1 MVFNQLALLFIHGA
15 GSNPLV
21 WHLQLKRFKEDA
33 TAIELPGH
41 PTGSGCTS
49 IEEYAEAVERQIEEN
64 HITKP
69 IPVGHSMGGAIAIE
83 LALRKP
89 NLGGLVLVGTGA
101 RLRVRQNFL
110 SKIRENY
117 AEACRLIAQWSVS
130 TKSDPA
136 TIQSIAQEML
146 KANPEVAYGDFMAC
160 DKFDRMRDVERINC
174 PTLII
179 CGEDDRMT
187 PPKYSQY
194 LHDKIR
200 NSRLLVIPGAGHS
213 VMLEKHREFSDVI
226 ATFLAS
232 L

>member
-1 MVFNQLALLFIHGA
+1 VFGQLTLLFIHGA
-15 GSNPLV
+15 GSNPIV

-33 TAIELPGH
+33 TAMQLPGH
-41 PTGSGCTS
+41 PTGSGCIS
-49 IEEYAEAVERQIEEN
+49 IEEYVQAVESQIEEN
-64 HITKP
+64 HITDP

-83 LALRKP
+83 LALKNP
-89 NLGGLVLVGTGA
+89 HLKGLVLAGTGA
-101 RLRVRQNFL
+101 RLRVRPDFL

-130 TKSDPA
+130 A
-136 TIQSIAQEML
+136 TSEPVTVQSIAQEML
-146 KANPEVAYGDFMAC
+146 KVNSDVAYGDFMAC
-160 DKFDRMRDVERINC
+160 DKFDRMKDVKRINC

-194 LHDKIR
+194 LHEKIR
-200 NSRLLVIPGAGHS
+200 NSRLLVVPGAGHS
-213 VMLEKHREFSDVI
+213 VMLEKHREFSDAI